1 MIAVGL
7 TGGLIIGGL
16 VLSVAELTRRAPA
29 PGTPAVRRL
38 TARRL
43 AAAGKRSALAA
54 AAGLAML
61 AITRWPVVAM
71 VTAAAVIFLPRLTA
85 TRATRQR
92 TARLE
97 GLEQWTRRLSDLLAA
112 GRGLENALEISARSA
127 PAAIAGPVTA
137 LGRRLSARTG
147 TEEALRAFAA
157 EIDDPAGDR
166 IAAALIIA
174 TGRRGGAVRGV
185 LRALA
190 EILARD
196 VASRREFEAERA
208 QHRTSLRWIVAFIGG
223 YTLFAIVNRSYSAPY
238 GTLAGQFVLAFVAL
252 LYAAGLAWLHHL
264 GTIPAPGR
272 FLDQREARR

>member
-71 VTAAAVIFLPRLTA
+71 VTAAAVIFVPMLTA

-92 TARLE
+92 TARL
-97 GLEQWTRRLSDLLAA
+97 DAK
-112 GRGLENALEISARSA
+112 ARSRNRR
-127 PAAIAGPVTA
+127 PRCRGQLIEH
-137 LGRRLSARTG
+137 GR
-147 TEEALRAFAA
+147 
-157 EIDDPAGDR
+157 
-166 IAAALIIA
+166 
-174 TGRRGGAVRGV
+174 
-185 LRALA
+185 
-190 EILARD
+190 
-196 VASRREFEAERA
+196 
-208 QHRTSLRWIVAFIGG
+208 Q
-223 YTLFAIVNRSYSAPY
+223 
-238 GTLAGQFVLAFVAL
+238 LAGHRAWPAISDQPPVDLDHRRDSAHGAGHEHFVSVVEL
-252 LYAAGLAWLHHL
+252 
-264 GTIPAPGR
+264 
-272 FLDQREARR
+272 